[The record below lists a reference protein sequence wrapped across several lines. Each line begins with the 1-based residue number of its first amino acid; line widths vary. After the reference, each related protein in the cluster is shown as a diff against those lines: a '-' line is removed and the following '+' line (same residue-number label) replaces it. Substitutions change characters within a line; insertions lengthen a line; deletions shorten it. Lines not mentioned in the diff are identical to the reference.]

1 MEIKRAVL
9 DMHPSKAPAEDGL
22 TLFFFQNYWDVIGSD
37 VCNSI
42 FSFFKEGGMLKNL
55 NHSIISPIPKVKA
68 SGHYAGYRPIRLFN
82 VLYRI
87 IVKVLSNRLHPFT
100 DFLVD
105 GEQNAFVKNRLILYN
120 ILICHEVMHSLKLR
134 KKGRNY
140 GMTLKMDISKAYERV
155 EWAFLKH
162 MMHYFGFYQR
172 WIN

>member
-1 MEIKRAVL
+1 M
-9 DMHPSKAPAEDGL
+9 
-22 TLFFFQNYWDVIGSD
+22 IGRD

-42 FSFFKEGGMLKNL
+42 FSFFKEGRMLKNL
-55 NHSIISPIPKVKA
+55 NHSIISPIPKVKQVVTTRDI
-68 SGHYAGYRPIRLFN
+68 RPIGLCN
-82 VLYRI
+82 VLYKI
-87 IVKVLSNRLHPFT
+87 IVKVLSIRLRPFI

-105 GEQNAFVKNRLILYN
+105 GEQNACVKNRLILCN
-120 ILICHEVMHSLKLR
+120 ILICHEVMHNLELR

-140 GMTLKMDISKAYERV
+140 GMTLKMYISKAYERV